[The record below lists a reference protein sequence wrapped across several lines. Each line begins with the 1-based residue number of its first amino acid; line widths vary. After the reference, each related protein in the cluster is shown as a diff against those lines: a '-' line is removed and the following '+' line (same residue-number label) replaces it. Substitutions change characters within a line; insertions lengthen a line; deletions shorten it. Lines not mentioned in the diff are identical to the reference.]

1 MNEQDIINWL
11 TEQTNGFGWPG
22 LVIRIENGDS
32 ATDLHVL
39 VCAPKSKNN
48 TWDKEYACGHTIPA
62 AVEELRK
69 MMKTPKQRADELRAQ
84 ADAIEK
90 EAANGN

>member
-11 TEQTNGFGWPG
+11 TEQAKGYNWPR
-22 LVIRIENGDS
+22 LSIKIES
-32 ATDLHVL
+32 ACDTTPHVYAS
-39 VCAPKSKNN
+39 APKSKAN
-48 TWDKEYACGHTIPA
+48 TWDREYAFGETIPA

-69 MMKTPKQRADELRAQ
+69 MMKTPKQLADELRAQ

>member
-1 MNEQDIINWL
+1 MNEQDITNWL
-11 TEQTNGFGWPG
+11 TEQAKGFNWPG
-22 LVIRIENGDS
+22 LCIMIES
-32 ATDLHVL
+32 AGAATRHVYAS
-39 VCAPKSKNN
+39 APKSKANI
-48 TWDKEYACGHTIPA
+48 WDKECTLGETIPA